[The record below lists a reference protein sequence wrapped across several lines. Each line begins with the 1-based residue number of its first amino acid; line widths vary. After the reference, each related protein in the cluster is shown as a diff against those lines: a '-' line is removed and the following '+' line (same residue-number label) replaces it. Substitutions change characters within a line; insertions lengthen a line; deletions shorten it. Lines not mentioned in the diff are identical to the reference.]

1 MAAKMLKINHEHPQ
15 KRLIL
20 QAVECLRS
28 GGVIAYPTDTTYGIG
43 ADLFNK
49 KAIDKIYRLKPHK
62 KNKSLAFICN
72 DLKDI
77 SRYALISDSAY
88 RIMKSH
94 IPGPYTFIL
103 HATRE
108 VPKLVMTQRNTV
120 GIRVP
125 DSPICLE
132 IVKELGNPIIT
143 TSVTLS
149 DGGDIFADP
158 DEIRN
163 HIGHALDLI
172 IDGGLMPVEASSV
185 IDLSGREP
193 LVIRKGKG
201 DVSGLE

>member
-1 MAAKMLKINHEHPQ
+1 MAAKMLKINAEHPQ

-20 QAVECLRS
+20 QAVDCLRS

-108 VPKLVMTQRNTV
+108 VPKLVMTQRNAV

-125 DSPICLE
+125 DSAICLE

-149 DGGDIFADP
+149 DGGDIFSDP
-158 DEIRN
+158 DEIRD
-163 HIGHALDLI
+163 HIGHALDLV

-185 IDLSGREP
+185 IDLTGRQP
-193 LVIRKGKG
+193 VVIRKGKG